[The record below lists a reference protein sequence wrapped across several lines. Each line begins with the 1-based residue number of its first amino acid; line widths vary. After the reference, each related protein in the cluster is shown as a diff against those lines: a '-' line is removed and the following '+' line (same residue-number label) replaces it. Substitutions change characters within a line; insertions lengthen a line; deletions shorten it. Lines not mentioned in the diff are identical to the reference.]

1 MDISIVGSGH
11 TVTIANSR
19 GPASL
24 AQLADETGATAA
36 ETADAIARA
45 RVLIVSVPTGALPG
59 LGRNT
64 TKSASNLPKALARI
78 SEVATVSEL

>member
-1 MDISIVGSGH
+1 MDISIVGSGRIGGTLALQLAQRGH

-36 ETADAIARA
+36 ETADA
-45 RVLIVSVPTGALPG
+45 SPVP
-59 LGRNT
+59 
-64 TKSASNLPKALARI
+64 
-78 SEVATVSEL
+78 VC